1 MSTTTMGGRIKY
13 HRKRLNL
20 TQEQLAERMG
30 VSAQAVSK
38 WENDLS
44 CPDISILPLLAE
56 VFGIT
61 TDELLGKDAA
71 PKAAEVVEDEPRHKD
86 GAMTWSRETERRRGG
101 VLFALYILS
110 VGGLLLAGNLLHWEI
125 SWWSILWRT
134 AVLFLGIGGLCG
146 GFSLFSTCL
155 TLGGAYLLLTELG
168 VLHFTFSWNLL
179 LPALLLLWGVSLLL
193 DVLLGKRRKVKQHE
207 IHFSADHD
215 KSERRHFGCVDGFV
229 TCEQNFGE
237 SREAVRTTCLRGGT
251 IETNFGNFTVD
262 FSACEAVAADCR
274 LDVESNFGSLTLLI
288 PEKFAVELSRSSS
301 LGAIEVKGDPSAT
314 PQGTIHMN
322 TEANFGKITICYG

>member
-1 MSTTTMGGRIKY
+1 MNVATMGGRIKY
-13 HRKRLNL
+13 HRKRLGM

-61 TDELLGKDAA
+61 TDELLGKNAA
-71 PKAAEVVEDEPRHKD
+71 SKTAEVVEDVPQHKD
-86 GAMTWSRETERRRGG
+86 GSMNWTWEVGRRGS
-101 VLFALYILS
+101 VLFALYILC
-110 VGGLLLAGNLLHWEI
+110 VGGLLLAGNLLNWEI
-125 SWWSILWRT
+125 SWWPIVWRT

-168 VLHFTFSWNLL
+168 VLHFTLGWNLL
-179 LPALLLLWGVSLLL
+179 LPALLLLWGASLLL
-193 DVLLGKRRKVKQHE
+193 DVLLGKQRKEKKHE
-207 IHFSADHD
+207 VHFHADHD
-215 KSERRHFGCVDGFV
+215 KSERHHFDCADGFV

-237 SREAVRTTCLRGGT
+237 SRAAVQTKCLRGGT
-251 IETNFGNFTVD
+251 IETNFGSFTVD
-262 FSACEAVAADCR
+262 FSGCETVAVDCR
-274 LDVESNFGSLTLLI
+274 LDVESNFGNLTLLV
-288 PEKFAVELSRSSS
+288 PEKFSVELARSSS
-301 LGAIEVKGDPSAT
+301 LGAIEVNGDPSAT
-314 PQGTIHMN
+314 PQGAIHMDA
-322 TEANFGKITICYG
+322 EANFGKITICYV